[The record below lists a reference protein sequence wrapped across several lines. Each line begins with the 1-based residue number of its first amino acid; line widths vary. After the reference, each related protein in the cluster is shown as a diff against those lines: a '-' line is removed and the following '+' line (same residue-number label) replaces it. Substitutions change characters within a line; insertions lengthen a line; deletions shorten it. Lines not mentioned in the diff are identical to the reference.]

1 MKVVTWLTV
10 ITSAR
15 RASAST
21 ALLLWRSRIRI
32 CLQVH
37 CSYNSRSFFVWLYAA
52 LTASVARPLPSTST
66 STRARARAST
76 RTRGLT
82 HPWADGVRV
91 CKRRRWWG
99 TRSASACSGSRVLP
113 RTSTRYGRGQT
124 GIQFR

>member
-15 RASAST
+15 RASASAST

-52 LTASVARPLPSTST
+52 LTASVARPLPST
-66 STRARARAST
+66 ARAQRLST
-76 RTRGLT
+76 TR
-82 HPWADGVRV
+82 RM
-91 CKRRRWWG
+91 RW
-99 TRSASACSGSRVLP
+99 S
-113 RTSTRYGRGQT
+113 
-124 GIQFR
+124 QFRIDRPRCCSAMTAVLSSTTLLGSVRSHLHRQSSCHGFP